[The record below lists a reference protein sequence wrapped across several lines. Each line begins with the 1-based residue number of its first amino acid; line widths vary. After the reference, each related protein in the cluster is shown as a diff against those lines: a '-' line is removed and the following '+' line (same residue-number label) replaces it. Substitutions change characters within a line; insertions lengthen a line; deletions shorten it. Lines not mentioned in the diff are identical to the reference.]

1 MSAPSTMSAFAPFRV
16 RSFRFQWPADM
27 ATSWAFEM
35 ETLILGWYVLVET
48 GSVLLFTV
56 FASLQNLGTLLAPMF
71 GVVGDRIGNGN
82 LLCAMRVVYTTLATT
97 LMILA
102 YTDILTPVHVFI
114 IGALMG
120 MVRPSD
126 MGMRAALVGETMP
139 ADRLV
144 GAMGIQRTTT
154 DSARIAGAITGAGLA
169 SMLGMGPAY
178 SVIAA
183 LYAVKAKGCGDYV
196 DTAEEAQNE
205 RQVVF
210 FTESAELLQRFH
222 AKTPVSEIL
231 PDSRAVVAKT
241 ADGRAV
247 ILLAV
252 DFIRW
257 SADFEKNLKEILD
270 RSKAE
275 LKASSVELQ
284 MTGFASPGA
293 RQQLKALGVTLV
305 EKVPGTFPDP
315 KPAAATAKKS

>member
-16 RSFRFQWPADM
+16 RSFRFPWPADM

-97 LMILA
+97 LMTLA

-183 LYAVKAKGCGDYV
+183 LYAVSFLLTLRAARARSALATAADPAGASGRPSPWRELREGIAYV
-196 DTAEEAQNE
+196 WTAP
-205 RQVVF
+205 
-210 FTESAELLQRFH
+210 LLLATMCLAFLVNLT
-222 AKTPVSEIL
+222 AFPL
-231 PDSRAVVAKT
+231 LNGLMPYVAKEIYRT
-241 ADGRAV
+241 DQTGLGYMVAGVASGA
-247 ILLAV
+247 LLGS
-252 DFIRW
+252 I
-257 SADFEKNLKEILD
+257 
-270 RSKAE
+270 
-275 LKASSVELQ
+275 
-284 MTGFASPGA
+284 
-293 RQQLKALGVTLV
+293 AL
-305 EKVPGTFPDP
+305 
-315 KPAAATAKKS
+315 SR